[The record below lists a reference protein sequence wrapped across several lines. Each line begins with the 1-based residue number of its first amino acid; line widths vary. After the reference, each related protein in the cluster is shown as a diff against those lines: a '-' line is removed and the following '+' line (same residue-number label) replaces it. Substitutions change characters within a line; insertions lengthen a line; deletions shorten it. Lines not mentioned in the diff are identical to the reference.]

1 MLTARYLCMDFIF
14 MQNNPRPL
22 ASSRLFLPRPSVRRT
37 ALFAGGLTGKA
48 LLQAPTRAADAA
60 PDTKRK
66 LSGASCL
73 FQAFSWIAGA
83 LAFLGA
89 LMALAHIAFTHSIR

>member
-1 MLTARYLCMDFIF
+1 MR
-14 MQNNPRPL
+14 NNPRPI
-22 ASSRLFLPRPSVRRT
+22 APSRLLLPRPSVRRT
-37 ALFAGGLTGKA
+37 ALFAPGFTGRT
-48 LLQAPTRAADAA
+48 LLQAPMRAADAA

-73 FQAFSWIAGA
+73 FQALSWIAGA
-83 LAFLGA
+83 CAFLGA

>member
-1 MLTARYLCMDFIF
+1 

-22 ASSRLFLPRPSVRRT
+22 ASSRLLPPRPSVRRM
-37 ALFAGGLTGKA
+37 ALFAADLTGKA
-48 LLQAPTRAADAA
+48 LLQTADTA
-60 PDTKRK
+60 PDTRRK

>member
-1 MLTARYLCMDFIF
+1 

-22 ASSRLFLPRPSVRRT
+22 VSSRLHFSRPSVWRMI
-37 ALFAGGLTGKA
+37 LFAPGFTGRA
-48 LLQAPTRAADAA
+48 LLQAPIRAAGAVQ
-60 PDTKRK
+60 DTKRK

-73 FQAFSWIAGA
+73 FQALSWIAGA
-83 LAFLGA
+83 CAFLGA

>member
-1 MLTARYLCMDFIF
+1 M
-14 MQNNPRPL
+14 
-22 ASSRLFLPRPSVRRT
+22 
-37 ALFAGGLTGKA
+37 
-48 LLQAPTRAADAA
+48 RAADAA

-73 FQAFSWIAGA
+73 FQALSWIAGA
-83 LAFLGA
+83 CAFLGA